1 LLDPGGLALLRARVV
16 EDLSVPDYADGLRGS
31 TCVFLALVRGLEELV
46 FEEAVARLRR
56 RLKQVLGHARRVRGL
71 VQGQVVAGGHGVR
84 RDRLQGL
91 WLGLWRRRLVANN
104 SVLVCMLLLAIA
116 VLRHNQV
123 LELLPRHHVQIMR
136 FLQSL

>member
-16 EDLSVPDYADGLRGS
+16 EDLSVPDYADGLWGS

-46 FEEAVARLRR
+46 FEEAVAGLRR

-104 SVLVCMLLLAIA
+104 SVLVCVLLLATA